1 MGSEQ
6 WEPSAITA
14 FSPKNKPF
22 YRLFADGSGTEPR
35 KIPDTLSWLRATGF
49 AQNMPA
55 KTNGHRDNQTASK
68 AASMK
73 NRLLR
78 RARNQLTPTG
88 WASVLLILLALAA
101 ICIDRIH

>member
-1 MGSEQ
+1 
-6 WEPSAITA
+6 
-14 FSPKNKPF
+14 
-22 YRLFADGSGTEPR
+22 
-35 KIPDTLSWLRATGF
+35 
-49 AQNMPA
+49 
-55 KTNGHRDNQTASK
+55 
-68 AASMK
+68 MK